1 MSAHRIEQRAV
12 AGYDAFALCSD
23 AVGGIE
29 AAFVPGAGMVGC
41 SMRHR
46 GAELLGQR
54 KGLEHYVEARSTM
67 GIPLL
72 HPFANRVSED
82 HFRVAGDEIDL
93 GKAPDRLD
101 RDPNGLAIHGLLAG
115 ISGWEI
121 TASEAGSDGARLAA
135 RFDFAAHEELVAA
148 FPFPHVVTL
157 DVRLDRAELSVGTE
171 VEATGDVA
179 VPISFGFHPYL
190 HLPDAPRGEWE
201 IEAPVSEH
209 LVLDERSIPT
219 GERRTEPIEPGALGK
234 RTFDDAYA
242 GVEDGTVFRVAGG
255 GRRLEVEFTEGFP
268 IAVLYAPDDDDV
280 ICFEPMTA
288 PTNAL
293 VDGPPELRFV
303 QPGERHAATWRLRI
317 VATQP

>member
-1 MSAHRIEQRAV
+1 VSAHRIEQRPVGDYEAIV
-12 AGYDAFALCSD
+12 LCSD
-23 AVGGIE
+23 AIGGIE
-29 AAFVPGAGMVGC
+29 ATFIPGAGMVGR
-41 SMRHR
+41 SLTHR

-54 KGLEHYVEARSTM
+54 QGLAHYVEARSTM
-67 GIPLL
+67 GTPLL

-82 HFRVAGDEIDL
+82 RFRVGDREVDL
-93 GKAPDRLD
+93 GKAPDRVD

-121 TASEAGSDGARLAA
+121 AASEAGADGARLAS
-135 RFDFAAHEELVAA
+135 RFDFAAHEELLAA
-148 FPFPHVVTL
+148 FPFPHVATL
-157 DVRLDRAELSVGTE
+157 DVRLDGAELSIATE

-190 HLPDAPRGEWE
+190 HLPDAPRDEWE
-201 IEAPVSEH
+201 IEAPVTDH

-219 GERRTEPIEPGALGK
+219 GERRAAPIETGALGE
-234 RTFDDAYA
+234 RTFDDVYA
-242 GVEDGTVFRVAGG
+242 GIEAGSVFSVTGG

-268 IAVLYAPDDDDV
+268 IAVVYAPDDDDV

-293 VDGPPELRFV
+293 VDAPPELRFV
-303 QPGERHAATWRLRI
+303 QPGQRDTTTWRVR
-317 VATQP
+317 VASI

>member
-1 MSAHRIEQRAV
+1 MSAHRIERRTMDGYEAV
-12 AGYDAFALCSD
+12 ALSSD
-23 AVGGIE
+23 AAGGIE
-29 AAFVPGAGMVGC
+29 ATFVPGAGMVGC
-41 SMRHR
+41 SLTHR

-54 KGLEHYVEARSTM
+54 RGLEHYVKARSTM
-67 GIPLL
+67 GIPFL

-82 HFRVAGDEIDL
+82 HFRVAGAEVDL

-115 ISGWEI
+115 ISGWEV
-121 TASEAGSDGARLAA
+121 TASEARTDGASLAA
-135 RFDFAAHEELVAA
+135 RFDFAARQELLAA
-148 FPFPHVVTL
+148 FPFPHVVVL
-157 DVRLDRAELSVGTE
+157 DVRLDGAELTIATE

-190 HLPDAPRGEWE
+190 HLPDAPRREWE
-201 IEAPVSEH
+201 IDAPVEQH
-209 LVLDERSIPT
+209 LVLDERSLPT
-219 GERRTEPIEPGALGK
+219 GERRTQPIEPGALGD

-242 GVEDGTVFRVAGG
+242 GVQAGAVFSVAGG

-268 IAVLYAPDDDDV
+268 IAVVYAPDDDDV

-293 VDGPPELRFV
+293 VDGAPELRFV
-303 QPGERHAATWRLRI
+303 QPGQRGATMWRLR
-317 VATQP
+317 VAS